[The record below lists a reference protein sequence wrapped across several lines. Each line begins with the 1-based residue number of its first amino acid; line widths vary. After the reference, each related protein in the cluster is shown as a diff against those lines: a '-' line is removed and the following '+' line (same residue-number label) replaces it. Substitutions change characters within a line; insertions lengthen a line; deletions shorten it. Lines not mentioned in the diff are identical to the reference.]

1 MWVPKY
7 GDFYYVHVSTG
18 VVTKYI
24 WEDEGLDINILR
36 TYGVYKTR
44 EEAEAGKHEEPEYQS
59 ITGDFL
65 ADCLVS
71 LLTPDQ
77 VRVLTE
83 IFGETGKNDVIPFA
97 TYCSLDAWL
106 KEKK

>member
-1 MWVPKY
+1 MWIPNKGDKY
-7 GDFYYVHVSTG
+7 FIRVSAG
-18 VVTKYI
+18 VTLGYTWKN
-24 WEDEGLDINILR
+24 EETDINILR
-36 TYGVYKTR
+36 VYRLYKT
-44 EEAEAGKHEEPEYQS
+44 EAEVGKHEEPEYQS

-77 VRVLTE
+77 VRSLTE

-97 TYCSLDAWL
+97 TYCSLEIWL